1 MCKLCTLKTKITLL
15 KEIKENLN
23 RDKPCSLIRRFNI
36 ITMTTLPQIYKFN
49 EVPIKILETFE
60 NRIERLILKFIKKH
74 KGPKVTKAM
83 FF

>member
-1 MCKLCTLKTKITLL
+1 
-15 KEIKENLN
+15 
-23 RDKPCSLIRRFNI
+23 
-36 ITMTTLPQIYKFN
+36 MTTLPQIYKFN
-49 EVPIKILETFE
+49 EVPIKILDTFE